1 MTEVTTNI
9 AATIPAAKSVL
20 PGANILLMGPA
31 GTGKTHAIGTLV
43 ETGVEVFY
51 LALEPGLESLLGYF
65 TDAGKPIP
73 DNLHWHVLA
82 APKASFTDMIDSAT
96 KINTMGLDTLAKMSD
111 PKRSN
116 HNQFIKLLEALN
128 DFPDDRTGKKFGCT
142 DTWTPSRAV
151 VMDGM
156 AGLSRA
162 AMSLVVGGK
171 PVKNQSD
178 WGIAMDTVERILRML
193 TDNCRCHFVLIGHV
207 ERETDAVLGGVKIS
221 LSALGNKLGPKITPM
236 FSDVIL
242 TVREGAKFTWD
253 TGSALADVKTRNL
266 KIAQGLPA
274 SFGPIIAKWQS
285 RGGVL

>member
-1 MTEVTTNI
+1 
-9 AATIPAAKSVL
+9 
-20 PGANILLMGPA
+20 
-31 GTGKTHAIGTLV
+31 
-43 ETGVEVFY
+43 
-51 LALEPGLESLLGYF
+51 
-65 TDAGKPIP
+65 
-73 DNLHWHVLA
+73 
-82 APKASFTDMIDSAT
+82 
-96 KINTMGLDTLAKMSD
+96 MGLDSLAKMSD

-128 DFPDDRTGKKFGCT
+128 DFPDDRTNTKFGCV
-142 DTWTPSRAV
+142 DTWLPNRAI

-193 TDNCRCHFVLIGHV
+193 TDNCRCMFILIGHV

-242 TVREGAKFTWD
+242 TVREGAKFTWS
-253 TGSALADVKTRNL
+253 TGSALADTKTRNL
-266 KIAQGLPA
+266 PIAEGISPDFGL
-274 SFGPIIAKWQS
+274 IVKKWIS
-285 RGGVL
+285 RGGAL